1 MSVISIV
8 EISFNLLNMTYK
20 SQMQTINL
28 TQINFLNLIVTYKS
42 CKFPQLTTLQA
53 FLLLIIMELGQNI
66 MLIRK
71 KKGLSQADL
80 GKIIGTSGDV
90 IGRYERGDIKPSIEV
105 VKKIAESFE
114 VSIDYLVGKTN
125 IIVDKQVIER
135 LENIT
140 NLPDEKKRLYL

>member
-1 MSVISIV
+1 
-8 EISFNLLNMTYK
+8 MT
-20 SQMQTINL
+20 
-28 TQINFLNLIVTYKS
+28 FKS
-42 CKFPQLTTLQA
+42 CKFAQSMTLQA
-53 FLLLIIMELGQNI
+53 FLILIIMELGQNI

-105 VKKIAESFE
+105 VEKIAESFE

-140 NLPDEKKRLYL
+140 NLPDEKKDYIFNLIDMCLRDFKNRQAYAS

>member
-1 MSVISIV
+1 
-8 EISFNLLNMTYK
+8 MTYK
-20 SQMQTINL
+20 AQMQTINL
-28 TQINFLNLIVTYKS
+28 TQINFLNLFVTYKS

-53 FLLLIIMELGQNI
+53 FLLLVIMELGQNI

-90 IGRYERGDIKPSIEV
+90 IGRYERGDIKPSIQV

>member
-1 MSVISIV
+1 M
-8 EISFNLLNMTYK
+8 
-20 SQMQTINL
+20 
-28 TQINFLNLIVTYKS
+28 
-42 CKFPQLTTLQA
+42 TLQA
-53 FLLLIIMELGQNI
+53 FLILIIMELGQNI

-105 VKKIAESFE
+105 VEKIAEAFE
-114 VSIDYLVGKTN
+114 ISIDYLVGKTN

-140 NLPDEKKRLYL
+140 NLPDEKKDYIFNLIDMCLRDFKNKQVYAS

>member
-1 MSVISIV
+1 M
-8 EISFNLLNMTYK
+8 
-20 SQMQTINL
+20 
-28 TQINFLNLIVTYKS
+28 
-42 CKFPQLTTLQA
+42 TLQA
-53 FLLLIIMELGQNI
+53 FLILIIMELGQNI

-105 VKKIAESFE
+105 VEKIAEAFE

-140 NLPDEKKRLYL
+140 SLSDEKKDYIFNLIDMCLRDFKNKQAYASKI

>member
-1 MSVISIV
+1 
-8 EISFNLLNMTYK
+8 MT
-20 SQMQTINL
+20 
-28 TQINFLNLIVTYKS
+28 FKS
-42 CKFPQLTTLQA
+42 CKFAKAMNLKA
-53 FLLLIIMELGQNI
+53 FLILIIMELGQNI

-105 VKKIAESFE
+105 VEKIAESFE

-125 IIVDKQVIER
+125 ILVDKQVIER

-140 NLPDEKKRLYL
+140 SLPDEKKDYIFNLIDMCLRDFKNKQAYAS